1 MLGQGQ
7 LEKKQ
12 NKAIN
17 LLSKCLLSFQKLFE
31 DKIHFIYSLLA

>member
-1 MLGQGQ
+1 MFGPGQ

-17 LLSKCLLSFQKLFE
+17 LLSKCFWSYQKLFE